1 MHRVS
6 PESTK
11 LVAIV
16 VVIAMVL
23 AGGATVFSMLVG

>member
-11 LVAIV
+11 LVAVI

-23 AGGATVFSMLVG
+23 AGGATVFTMLLG

>member
-1 MHRVS
+1 VS

-11 LVAIV
+11 LVAVV

-23 AGGATVFSMLVG
+23 AGGATVFSILLG